1 MIMSTAPCSSR
12 NSARWNPF
20 NQNVAEVRLSNPTDQ
35 AWRWIGGVYWE
46 QTHENQDSLNKDG
59 TPNPRPTTIN
69 NVHAGMLAFFG
80 QTTIPI
86 VDRFRVIAGLRY
98 AQDHLDVQAESI
110 DVYNHGHRIGTAADG
125 SFKWPRLKYKA
136 GFELDLADENM
147 IYATVSTGFRQAQTQ
162 TQNYCKSNTTGLPVA
177 AAPVTSGGG
186 CLAGSTSTAFFS
198 TGEPD
203 DITNYEVGSKNRF
216 LDNKLQVNVDAFYY
230 DLKSFGN
237 TGFAVGPDNRN
248 ASAVVTI
255 KGTTGYGSELESNL
269 LLTPNDR
276 IDVALGYLVTEV
288 GADNPF
294 QYPVCQNWGTATHT
308 AINITPTI
316 DPVTLK
322 AIVNTTNL
330 AACNAK
336 NLAANP
342 ATMNWVRLRPG
353 LAEGDAL
360 SNSPTWNGNVSY
372 QHIFDLDSGATVTA
386 KATVH
391 FQSKTNGN
399 KIGRAHV

>member
-1 MIMSTAPCSSR
+1 LGGQQHQDRPRRRLFQCLEESICSCIR
-12 NSARWNPF
+12 
-20 NQNVAEVRLSNPTDQ
+20 
-35 AWRWIGGVYWE
+35 
-46 QTHENQDSLNKDG
+46 H
-59 TPNPRPTTIN
+59 
-69 NVHAGMLAFFG
+69 
-80 QTTIPI
+80 
-86 VDRFRVIAGLRY
+86 
-98 AQDHLDVQAESI
+98 SI
-110 DVYNHGHRIGTAADG
+110 DVYNHGLRIGTAADG

-342 ATMNWVRLRPG
+342 ATVNWVRLRPG

-399 KIGRAHV
+399 IAPFYDGVNPAFHMTDLQVAYDTSDGKWSLSGWVRNVENHLWIQGAGNSGANYVYQFIGAPRTWGATLTARF